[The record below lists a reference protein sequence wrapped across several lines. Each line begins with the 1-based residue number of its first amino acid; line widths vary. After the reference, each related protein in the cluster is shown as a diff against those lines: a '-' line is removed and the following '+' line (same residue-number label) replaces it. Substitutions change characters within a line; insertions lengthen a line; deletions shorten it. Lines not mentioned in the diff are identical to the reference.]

1 MFTFSFSYVSKVV
14 KLFSECCFSWKR
26 MNEMFVILFE
36 QILMNVKN
44 CLDFAKEEN
53 VLIHLVAS
61 SVSVRRDTIWM
72 KRLECVMVCSLC
84 LTSLLLLFLENN
96 DSSKRGRIHL
106 SLKRVITRP
115 SSVKLMGGKTEIS
128 WILHWEREK
137 FFFTMLNICKF

>member
-1 MFTFSFSYVSKVV
+1 MFTFSFSYVSKIV

-61 SVSVRRDTIWM
+61 SVSVRRDTI
-72 KRLECVMVCSLC
+72 
-84 LTSLLLLFLENN
+84 
-96 DSSKRGRIHL
+96 
-106 SLKRVITRP
+106 
-115 SSVKLMGGKTEIS
+115 
-128 WILHWEREK
+128 
-137 FFFTMLNICKF
+137 